1 MRFRIQE
8 GKRNADPGPDR
19 HVPDAGVGAIY
30 DALKATGMYD
40 NTVLILS
47 TDNGGAIE
55 NISNLPLKVDRWG
68 GVISDK
74 NKKPA
79 LGKLSQIVKGPQFQ
93 NFTFEMFLTWC
104 IWPQQML
111 NVIRK

>member
-8 GKRNADPGPDR
+8 GKRNADPSPDR
-19 HVPDAGVGAIY
+19 HVLDAGVGAIY

-40 NTVLILS
+40 NTVLIFS

-68 GVISDK
+68 GVSSEK
-74 NKKPA
+74 NKNRHAASCP
-79 LGKLSQIVKGPQFQ
+79 KLLKDPNSKISLLKCF
-93 NFTFEMFLTWC
+93 
-104 IWPQQML
+104 
-111 NVIRK
+111 